1 MMSNRKNP
9 VTDYLILV
17 AGVLG
22 ICFAPSLIKI
32 ARSHGVSV
40 FATAFWRI
48 AVGAVFVTFIGKPW
62 QIKASRKAVLFA
74 VASGIFMALHFVVW
88 VWSFDYVSVAVS
100 VVLVTTVPIFAV
112 AFEYLFLKNKPT
124 SKTVFGVALAMVGA
138 IIVSATGLS
147 SGFGQILGSLLALAG
162 ALNAACF
169 FFLSKLAQQEMTSW
183 QTISVMFVAA
193 ALVMLIFLPFIGVSL
208 VGFDKTG
215 WFAVIMMGLLSQLI
229 GQSALN
235 ISVTRLSTTITTTAV
250 LFEPVGSSILAWF
263 MFGEIITPLVF
274 VGGVVII
281 FGVWLTNKKDKLSK

>member
-1 MMSNRKNP
+1 MNNKKSP
-9 VTDYLILV
+9 VADYLILV

-22 ICFAPSLIKI
+22 ICFAPPLIKI

-48 AVGAVFVTFIGKPW
+48 AVGAVFVAFIGKPW
-62 QIKASRKAVLFA
+62 QIKANLKSIFLAVLA
-74 VASGIFMALHFVVW
+74 GIFMALHFVVW

-100 VVLVTTVPIFAV
+100 VVLVTTVPIFVV
-112 AFEYLFLKNKPT
+112 AFEYIFLKNKPT
-124 SKTVFGVALAMVGA
+124 SKTVFGVALAMIGA
-138 IIVSATGLS
+138 IIVSVTGLS

-162 ALNAACF
+162 ALTAACF
-169 FFLSKLAQQEMTSW
+169 FFLSKLAQREMISW
-183 QTISVMFVAA
+183 QTISVMFITAA
-193 ALVMLIFLPFIGVSL
+193 FVMLIFLPFTGVSL

-215 WFAVIMMGLLSQLI
+215 WFAVILMGLLSQLI

-250 LFEPVGSSILAWF
+250 LFEPVGASILAWF
-263 MFGEIITPLVF
+263 MFRETITPLVF

-281 FGVWLTNKKDKLSK
+281 LGVWLTNKKQKLSK